1 MENRVVVSEIE
12 SDGFSA
18 SAGIAEVGIAK
29 KERASN
35 EEADTLK
42 IWSMADCMRY
52 AAEHSYAVRKQMYET
67 NSYKADRDRAIA
79 SFFPSL
85 SAGIGGTMNWGR
97 SIDPN
102 TNTYTTQQSF
112 ANNYDLSASMPLFA
126 GGQYVKQW
134 MLAASNLKMGQNDIA
149 RLKDE
154 AAMNAMQAFVDVVYY
169 RETVRLSEQ
178 NLEDSRRNLYK
189 TEQEEALG
197 LKGKAD
203 VAQFRSQVAT
213 ADYQLTSQQNLYNT
227 SLLTLKQ
234 VMNFPLD
241 KPLVLDSVFPYLDLA
256 PVLDNPDLLFEAAR
270 ETNPQA
276 LQARYQFRA
285 AQLSYKMSIGA
296 MMPSISVSGGLNT
309 SYIGGLRDVNNRLM
323 RFDDQFKNNWGGYVS
338 VSMSIPIFSG
348 LYSYGFAQGQERHDD
363 SPGEPGRGFAA
374 AARCGDAGH
383 HGLQRLCQGGG
394 ADEGQGGERFDF
406 LPADLAQ
413 VRGRLDEPARCADQR
428 EYALAVE
435 GGLLAADSAVF
446 DEVADG
452 GLLSGSASLLNSTS
466 ASCPF

>member
-1 MENRVVVSEIE
+1 
-12 SDGFSA
+12 
-18 SAGIAEVGIAK
+18 
-29 KERASN
+29 
-35 EEADTLK
+35 
-42 IWSMADCMRY
+42 MADCMRY

-67 NSYKADRDRAIA
+67 NSYKAERDRAIA

-134 MLAASNLKMGQNDIA
+134 MLDIA

-234 VMNFPLD
+234 VMNFPFLWTNLWFWTAFSLIWTWHRFWITLICCSRQRG
-241 KPLVLDSVFPYLDLA
+241 KPI
-256 PVLDNPDLLFEAAR
+256 R
-270 ETNPQA
+270 
-276 LQARYQFRA
+276 
-285 AQLSYKMSIGA
+285 
-296 MMPSISVSGGLNT
+296 
-309 SYIGGLRDVNNRLM
+309 
-323 RFDDQFKNNWGGYVS
+323 
-338 VSMSIPIFSG
+338 
-348 LYSYGFAQGQERHDD
+348 
-363 SPGEPGRGFAA
+363 
-374 AARCGDAGH
+374 
-383 HGLQRLCQGGG
+383 RLC
-394 ADEGQGGERFDF
+394 R
-406 LPADLAQ
+406 PATSS
-413 VRGRLDEPARCADQR
+413 GRR
-428 EYALAVE
+428 
-435 GGLLAADSAVF
+435 S
-446 DEVADG
+446 
-452 GLLSGSASLLNSTS
+452 
-466 ASCPF
+466 

>member
-1 MENRVVVSEIE
+1 MEAKALENCVVVSESE

-67 NSYKADRDRAIA
+67 NSYKAERDRAIA

-348 LYSYGFAQGQERHDD
+348 LYSNTALRKAKNDMMIARESQDEALRQLHDAVTRAIMDCNGYAKEAVQMKAKVKSD
-363 SPGEPGRGFAA
+363 SISYRLTLRKYEEGLMSPLDVQTSANTLLQSRA
-374 AARCGDAGH
+374 DY
-383 HGLQRLCQGGG
+383 LQRILLYLMRLRTV
-394 ADEGQGGERFDF
+394 DYY
-406 LPADLAQ
+406 
-413 VRGRLDEPARCADQR
+413 RGRPL
-428 EYALAVE
+428 Y
-435 GGLLAADSAVF
+435 
-446 DEVADG
+446 
-452 GLLSGSASLLNSTS
+452 
-466 ASCPF
+466 